1 MQAIACLMNAD
12 LGVLSS
18 NGREDGGIM
27 LVTAT
32 LRYDTNLLLQAL
44 AVQENYNNLDAQVQ
58 ADLTE
63 EEWAAALEMAPLIL
77 AAGGAEAD
85 SVIYVLGYMLL
96 KNVGGNERYMSEGFN
111 SLRTA
116 LVRQNPA
123 LLSGLG
129 RETAE
134 ESFLLPTRETCI
146 LVQEGVG
153 KFPEYLS
160 RLILSFAVGRKTQQ
174 LSPAIRRLAAVFV
187 DERAHGSSMTGL
199 KFTICNL
206 CEYADEKAI
215 AVIFLGWGRHVMP
228 EIYSEWDDG
237 ELEAKVE
244 EVFYNVAKLTE
255 LFHEEGEEMQLRRRL
270 HCAKEQRERADEDVL
285 PHRPVRYGAT
295 YQKGSRKRV
304 YVLIAADSVIMM
316 DGNEAASNGLG
327 RRP

>member
-1 MQAIACLMNAD
+1 MPADYAKRLHEARNFSHNAERYAYLGQTNQRDGTAQNPSVGHPEKHLVVAISCPNTTAQRLTYGLVSYAALTVVDDGTRAQKWSMQAIACLMNAD

-32 LRYDTNLLLQAL
+32 LRYDANLLLQAL
-44 AVQENYNNLDAQVQ
+44 AVQEKYNNLDAQVQ

-146 LVQEGVG
+146 SGIPFQADFCGGTENPTTVTCNQAPG
-153 KFPEYLS
+153 S
-160 RLILSFAVGRKTQQ
+160 RL
-174 LSPAIRRLAAVFV
+174 
-187 DERAHGSSMTGL
+187 
-199 KFTICNL
+199 C
-206 CEYADEKAI
+206 
-215 AVIFLGWGRHVMP
+215 
-228 EIYSEWDDG
+228 
-237 ELEAKVE
+237 
-244 EVFYNVAKLTE
+244 
-255 LFHEEGEEMQLRRRL
+255 
-270 HCAKEQRERADEDVL
+270 
-285 PHRPVRYGAT
+285 
-295 YQKGSRKRV
+295 
-304 YVLIAADSVIMM
+304 
-316 DGNEAASNGLG
+316 
-327 RRP
+327 